1 MGSCSILHIAQLLT
15 IISGLELRRPQRG
28 DLKLAVGAVIV
39 AKVIVVIVVVVTVSV
54 VIVESELLPAGVVVL
69 LHPGAATHPLA
80 KMIVETETETMTTAA
95 VLAALS
101 TEIAIA
107 R

>member
-1 MGSCSILHIAQLLT
+1 MGYRSILHIAQLLT
-15 IISGLELRRPQRG
+15 ITSGLELRRLQRG
-28 DLKLAVGAVIV
+28 DLKLAVGAVNV
-39 AKVIVVIVVVVTVSV
+39 AKVIVVIVIVVTVIV
-54 VIVESELLPAGVVVL
+54 VIVESEVLPDAVVVL

-80 KMIVETETETMTTAA
+80 KMIVENETMTTAV